1 MTYYIKIRKSKP
13 RKRKAKFWE
22 SDVIERKNGKRRI
35 VKMKN
40 EKNAD
45 EKRYINERREK
56 LCEFDN
62 FL

>member
-1 MTYYIKIRKSKP
+1 MTCDIENRKSSEENEKQSSG
-13 RKRKAKFWE
+13 RATLLE
-22 SDVIERKNGKRRI
+22 KNGTRRI
-35 VKMKN
+35 GKLKN

-56 LCEFDN
+56 LWEFDN